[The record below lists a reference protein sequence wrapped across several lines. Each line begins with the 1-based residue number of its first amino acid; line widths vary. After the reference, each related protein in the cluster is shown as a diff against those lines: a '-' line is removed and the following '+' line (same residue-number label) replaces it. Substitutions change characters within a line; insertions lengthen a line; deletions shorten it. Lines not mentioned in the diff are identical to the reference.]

1 MQITT
6 IKADWAIFQ
15 WLFNQLKLQNL
26 YTNHFDDSVIKV
38 VEVTHHV
45 NLTSIKKKKEQLPV
59 VFAELTITLPY
70 PDFASLISF
79 VLT

>member
-1 MQITT
+1 M
-6 IKADWAIFQ
+6 
-15 WLFNQLKLQNL
+15 
-26 YTNHFDDSVIKV
+26 